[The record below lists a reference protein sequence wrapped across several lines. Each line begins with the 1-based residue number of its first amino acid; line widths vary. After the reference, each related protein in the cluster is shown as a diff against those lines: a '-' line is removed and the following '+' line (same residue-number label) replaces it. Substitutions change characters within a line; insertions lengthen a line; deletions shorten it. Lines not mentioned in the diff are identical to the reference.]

1 MYSLVIIINN
11 TIFFLKFAKRL
22 HVKHAHQISK

>member
-11 TIFFLKFAKRL
+11 TTFKKNFANRID
-22 HVKHAHQISK
+22 VKHAHQISK